1 MKKVI
6 ILSTAVMLTVAA
18 FAQDTIPKNSKDS
31 LQMKSRNVDSLL
43 SQGQQNLNKDP
54 LGSSKPD
61 SLFNKSNNTDSLN
74 TTGLNGDS
82 KLKTGADTT
91 KVATMNSLND
101 KKAMADSS
109 TSLAVTDRVMMKEE
123 KMYLVK
129 NGENTLLDKSYKLE
143 SGVVVSANGNVKF
156 PSGKTVQ
163 LKNGQFIELR
173 PIEKT
178 PDSKTTTGT
187 KKPVVKKKISHKN

>member
-6 ILSTAVMLTVAA
+6 ILSAAVMLSVAA
-18 FAQDTIPKNSKDS
+18 FAQDTIPKNNKDS
-31 LQMKSRNVDSLL
+31 LLMKSRNGDSLL

-54 LGSSKPD
+54 LGNPNPD
-61 SLFNKSNNTDSLN
+61 SLFNKNNHTDSLN
-74 TTGLNGDS
+74 PTGLNGDS

-91 KVATMNSLND
+91 KAATMNQPND
-101 KKAMADSS
+101 NKAMADSS
-109 TSLAVTDRVMMKEE
+109 TSIAVTDRVMMKEE

-163 LKNGQFIELR
+163 LKNGQFIELK

-178 PDSKTTTGT
+178 PDSKTTTGP
-187 KKPVVKKKISHKN
+187 KKTVVKKKISHKN